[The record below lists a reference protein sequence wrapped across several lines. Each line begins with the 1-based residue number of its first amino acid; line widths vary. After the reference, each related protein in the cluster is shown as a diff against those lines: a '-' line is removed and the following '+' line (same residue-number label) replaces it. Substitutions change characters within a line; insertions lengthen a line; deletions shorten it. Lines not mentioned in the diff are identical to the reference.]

1 MKIAQVTLFVVQ
13 IPFKQ
18 PFRHAL
24 ATRHFAENVIV
35 EVRSEEGVLGYGE
48 AVPREYV
55 TGESID
61 SVLDCL
67 ERYWVPSLREK
78 EWKTPSEVFPFLA
91 SWHDTIYK
99 NFKVNDSNM
108 LSSRCA
114 IELALLDT
122 LGKFFNINVAK
133 LLNMNPCL
141 PELRYSGV
149 ISGDSLKKVKKK
161 AFLMK
166 LYRFQHVKLK
176 VGDEEDLEKVRAVRA
191 ILGPKRDLRV
201 DANGAWTV
209 EQALEKIRAFEPF
222 SVSAVEQPVSKENR
236 VGLKQ
241 VTEASSIPIVADESL
256 CSLDDAKMLCET
268 KGCDILNIRLSKCGG
283 LYYAEEIAAL
293 AHQAQL
299 GIQLGCQVGETAI
312 LASAGR
318 IFAQCHPELKFL
330 EGSYERFLLQRDIAK
345 KPVRFY
351 YGGRAKPCLG
361 PGLGMEVDWN
371 RLYPLII
378 KKIELK
384 RS

>member
-1 MKIAQVTLFVVQ
+1 MKIAQVTLFVVK

-24 ATRHFAENVIV
+24 ATRCFAENVIV
-35 EVRSEEGVLGYGE
+35 EVRSYEGILGYGE

-55 TGESID
+55 TGESVD
-61 SVLDCL
+61 SVLEAL
-67 ERYWVPSLREK
+67 QRYWVPSLWQQ
-78 EWKTPSEVFPFLA
+78 EWKSAREVFPFLA
-91 SWHDTIYK
+91 SWQERIYQK
-99 NFKVNDSNM
+99 FKVKDSNM

-114 IELALLDT
+114 IELALLDA
-122 LGKFFNINVAK
+122 LGKTFIVNGAK

-149 ISGDSLKKVKKK
+149 ISGDSLKKAKRK
-161 AFLMK
+161 ALLMR
-166 LYRFQHVKLK
+166 LYRFQDVKLK
-176 VGDEEDLEKVRAVRA
+176 VGDSEDLEKVRAVRA
-191 ILGPKRDLRV
+191 ILGPKRNLRV
-201 DANGAWTV
+201 DANGAWTA
-209 EQALEKIRAFEPF
+209 EQALEKIRALEPF
-222 SVSAVEQPVSKENR
+222 GISAVEQPVSKEDIAGLRR
-236 VGLKQ
+236 VTQ
-241 VTEASSIPIVADESL
+241 ASSIPIVADESL
-256 CSLDDAKMLCET
+256 CSLEDAKMLCET
-268 KGCDILNIRLSKCGG
+268 KGCDILNVRLSKCGG
-283 LYYAEEIAAL
+283 LYYAGEIAAL

-345 KPVRFY
+345 EPVRFY

-361 PGLGMEVDWN
+361 PGLGMEVDLN
-371 RLYPLII
+371 RLYPLVI